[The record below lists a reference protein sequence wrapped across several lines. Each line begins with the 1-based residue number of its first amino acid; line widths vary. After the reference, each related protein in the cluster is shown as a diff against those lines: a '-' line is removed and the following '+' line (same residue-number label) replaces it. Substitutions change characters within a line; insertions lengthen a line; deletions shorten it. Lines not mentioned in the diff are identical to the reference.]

1 MNPADFGFDPARLAR
16 IDRFLDDTYIKTS
29 KYPGFGLS
37 IARRG
42 QVVYQ
47 SALGIANGETGLK
60 WADDTIVRLYSMTKP
75 VTSVAM
81 LMLMEKGLF
90 QISDPVSRFIPEFA
104 NLKVWAGGT
113 PESYTTKFP
122 EREMTIQDLLTHT
135 SGLTY
140 GFMRNHPLD
149 TLYRRNKIEGS
160 GSQRTLQDMI
170 QGLSELPL
178 LFSPGSQWNYS
189 VSTDVCGRLVE
200 IISGKPLDEFFET
213 EIFGPLGMADTS
225 FWVDDNKADRFAAN
239 YVVPSLSPF
248 GIPDGATGDEA
259 ILFDNS
265 GAESFYR
272 SKPTMFSGGGGL
284 VGTIGDYHRFTQML
298 VQGGALDGVRLLS
311 PKTIAYAT
319 TNHLPGGKDLSEL
332 GNPIFS
338 ETRYEGVGFGLG
350 FSVSLD
356 PAATGVIS
364 SGGDYAWG
372 GAASTLFWIDPK
384 EELVVIG
391 LTQLMPSSAYPVR
404 NELRSMV
411 YAAMTD

>member
-1 MNPADFGFDPARLAR
+1 MNPADYGFDSSRLAR
-16 IDRFLDDTYIKTS
+16 IDRFLDQKYIQTGL
-29 KYPGFGLS
+29 YPGFGLS

-42 QVVYQ
+42 EVVHQ
-47 SALGIANGETGLK
+47 SSHGMANSESGLK
-60 WADDTIVRLYSMTKP
+60 WSDDTIVRLYSMTKP
-75 VTSVAM
+75 ITSVAL
-81 LMLMEKGLF
+81 LMLMEQGLF

-104 NLKVWAGGT
+104 DLKVWAGGT
-113 PESYTTKFP
+113 PENYSTKFP

-140 GFMRNHPLD
+140 GFMRSHPLD
-149 TLYRRNKIEGS
+149 TLYRRRKIEGA
-160 GSQRTLQDMI
+160 GSERTLVDMV
-170 QGLSELPL
+170 QGLAELPL
-178 LFSPGSQWNYS
+178 LFSPGTQWNYS

-200 IISGKPLDEFFET
+200 IIGGEQLDEFFAR
-213 EIFGPLGMADTS
+213 EIFEPLGMTDTA
-225 FWVDDNKADRFAAN
+225 FWVDDDRADRFAAN

-248 GIPDGATGDEA
+248 GVPEGASGDEA
-259 ILFDNS
+259 LLFDNS
-265 GAESFYR
+265 GPESAYR
-272 SKPTMFSGGGGL
+272 SKPTMLSGGGGL

-298 VQGGALDGVRLLS
+298 VQGGAFNGVRLLS
-311 PKTIAYAT
+311 PKTIDYAT
-319 TNHLPGGKDLSEL
+319 RNHLPNGQDLSDI
-332 GNPIFS
+332 GQPIFS

-411 YAAMTD
+411 YGAMTD

>member
-1 MNPADFGFDPARLAR
+1 MNPADYGFDSSRLAR
-16 IDRFLDDTYIKTS
+16 IDRFLDDKYIQTGL
-29 KYPGFGLS
+29 YPGFGLS

-42 QVVYQ
+42 EVLHQ
-47 SALGIANGETGLK
+47 SSHGMANSETGLK
-60 WADDTIVRLYSMTKP
+60 WTDDTIVRLYSMTKP
-75 VTSVAM
+75 ITSVAL
-81 LMLMEKGLF
+81 LMLMEQGLF

-104 NLKVWAGGT
+104 DLKVWAGGT
-113 PESYTTKFP
+113 PENYSTKFP

-140 GFMRNHPLD
+140 GFMRSHPLD
-149 TLYRRNKIEGS
+149 TLYRRRKIEGA
-160 GSQRTLQDMI
+160 GGERTLVDMV
-170 QGLSELPL
+170 QGLAELPL
-178 LFSPGSQWNYS
+178 LFSPGTEWNYS

-200 IISGKPLDEFFET
+200 IIGGKPLDEFFAT
-213 EIFGPLGMADTS
+213 EIFEPLGMTDTA
-225 FWVDDNKADRFAAN
+225 FWVDDDRADRFAAN

-248 GIPDGATGDEA
+248 GVPEGASGDEA
-259 ILFDNS
+259 LLFDNS
-265 GAESFYR
+265 GPESSYR
-272 SKPTMFSGGGGL
+272 SKPTMLSGGGGL

-298 VQGGALDGVRLLS
+298 IQGGAFNGARLLS

-319 TNHLPGGKDLSEL
+319 RNHLPNGQDLSDI
-332 GNPIFS
+332 GKPIFS
-338 ETRYEGVGFGLG
+338 ETRQEGVGFGLG

-411 YAAMTD
+411 YGAMTD